1 VRSRRPTA
9 GRVCGFL
16 FSLFVA
22 ATAVGCRSGADSLR
36 TELSVQQTSW
46 QRQLETLR
54 AQQAALRERFG
65 RQRPSV
71 VAALGA
77 SGEASAARLAASLD
91 GAAQSVVDLDSQQ
104 RQAGAQ
110 VEAAIARGTEEG
122 RHALDG
128 VRERINE
135 QLSALAADGTALIA
149 EVDNFG
155 KTESIHTTQNE
166 AEARR

>member
-1 VRSRRPTA
+1 M
-9 GRVCGFL
+9 
-16 FSLFVA
+16 A
-22 ATAVGCRSGADSLR
+22 ASAVGCRSGADGVR
-36 TELSVQQTSW
+36 AELGVQQTSW

-54 AQQAALRERFG
+54 AQQAVLRERFS
-65 RQRPSV
+65 RQRPLA

-77 SGEASAARLAASLD
+77 SGEAAAARLAASLD
-91 GAAQSVVDLDSQQ
+91 GAAQSAVDLDSQQ
-104 RQAGAQ
+104 RQAGDQ

-122 RHALDG
+122 RHALDA

-135 QLSALAADGTALIA
+135 QLAALTADGTALIA

-166 AEARR
+166 MEARR